1 MKLKSLEAFCSAV
14 EERSISAAARR
25 MYLSQPSV
33 SERLAELEREA
44 GVPLLRRSRLGVEA
58 TVEGATFYERASKL
72 LREVQALEQT
82 LHTLRDKDDTKL
94 RFAACVTVG
103 ERAMPEYLWQFKKKK
118 MSEVAPMLITGNDL
132 EVLGAVR
139 SGQAPLGILAG
150 DECFDYFEDCTPI
163 IEDELIIAVAPAHPW
178 ARRQITP
185 ADLSTEPYISRE
197 EGSKIKALIED
208 TLADM
213 DVTKLDVQMEVGSTT
228 AIKEVVEEG
237 WAFSVFSRADIQRKL
252 DSGTLVEVKGFS
264 IPWSFKLVRNS
275 AIDLTLAEQRFY
287 EFLLEKRR
295 KGDFALRDQALESHA

>member
-44 GVPLLRRSRLGVEA
+44 GVPLLRRSRLGVEV
-58 TVEGATFYERASKL
+58 TLEGAAFYERASKL
-72 LREVQALEQT
+72 LEEVRALEQT
-82 LHTLRDKDDTKL
+82 LHTLRNKDDMKL

-103 ERAMPEYLWQFKKKK
+103 ERLMPEYLWHFKKK
-118 MSEVAPMLITGNDL
+118 MSEVAPMMITGNDR

-139 SGQAPLGILAG
+139 SGRAPLGIMAG
-150 DECFDYFEDCTPI
+150 DECFDYFEECTPI
-163 IEDELIIAVAPAHPW
+163 IEDELIVAVAPAHPW
-178 ARRQITP
+178 ARRRLSP
-185 ADLSTEPYISRE
+185 EDLSSEPYISRE

-213 DVTKLDVQMEVGSTT
+213 GVTKLDIQMEIGSTT

-237 WAFSVFSRADIQRKL
+237 WAFSIFSRADIQRKL
-252 DSGTLVEVKGFS
+252 DSGTLVEVEGFS

-275 AIDLTLAEQRFY
+275 SVDLTVAEQRFY

-295 KGDFALRDQALESHA
+295 KGDFALRSRALESPA

>member
-44 GVPLLRRSRLGVEA
+44 GVPLLRRSRLGVEV
-58 TVEGATFYERASKL
+58 TLEGAAFYERASKL
-72 LREVQALEQT
+72 LQEVRALEQT
-82 LHTLRDKDDTKL
+82 LHTLRNKDDMKL

-103 ERAMPEYLWQFKKKK
+103 ERLMPEYLWHFKKK
-118 MSEVAPMLITGNDL
+118 MSAVAPLLITGNDR
-132 EVLGAVR
+132 EVLGAVK
-139 SGQAPLGILAG
+139 SGQAPLGIMAG
-150 DECFDYFEDCTPI
+150 DECFDYFEECTPI

-178 ARRQITP
+178 AHRRIIP
-185 ADLSTEPYISRE
+185 EDLSKEPYISRE
-197 EGSKIKALIED
+197 EGSKCKALIEN

-213 DVTKLDVQMEVGSTT
+213 GVTKLDVQMEIGSTT

-237 WAFSVFSRADIQRKL
+237 WAFSIFSRADIQRKL
-252 DSGTLVEVKGFS
+252 DSGTLVEVEGFS
-264 IPWSFKLVRNS
+264 IPWDFKLIRNS
-275 AIDLTLAEQRFY
+275 SVDLTVAEQRFY

-295 KGDFALRDQALESHA
+295 RGDFASRGRVVKSPA

>member
-44 GVPLLRRSRLGVEA
+44 GVPLLRRSRLGVEV
-58 TVEGATFYERASKL
+58 TVEGAAFYERASKL
-72 LREVQALEQT
+72 LQEVRSLEQT
-82 LHTLRDKDDTKL
+82 LHALRNKDDMKL

-103 ERAMPEYLWQFKKKK
+103 ERLMPEYLWHFKKK
-118 MSEVAPMLITGNDL
+118 MSDVAPMMITGNDR

-139 SGQAPLGILAG
+139 SGRAPLGIMAG
-150 DECFDYFEDCTPI
+150 DECFDYFEECTPI
-163 IEDELIIAVAPAHPW
+163 IEDELIVAVAPAHPW
-178 ARRQITP
+178 ARRRISP
-185 ADLSTEPYISRE
+185 EDLSSEPYISRE
-197 EGSKIKALIED
+197 EGSKIKALIEN

-213 DVTKLDVQMEVGSTT
+213 GVTKLDIQMEIGSTT

-237 WAFSVFSRADIQRKL
+237 WAFSIFSRADIQRKL
-252 DSGTLVEVKGFS
+252 DSETLVEVEGFS
-264 IPWSFKLVRNS
+264 IPWSFKLIRNS
-275 AIDLTLAEQRFY
+275 SVDLTVAEQRFY

-295 KGDFALRDQALESHA
+295 KGDFALRGRALEPHA